1 LYPNKSKHTAFRS
14 TVSAISFILVLVL
27 LMSSLSGC
35 YFFPKEEE
43 VLAPPIKI
51 PDKITYDTLEVTKG
65 TIENTIRVTGSFV
78 PVSQHD
84 LFYVKGDRLKDI
96 YVITGQEVKKG
107 ELLAE
112 LETDAVLGEIQMQE
126 IALKR
131 AQILYDDAKARY
143 DIVGGSRT
151 ELDMAELDF
160 QTNQLKLEKL
170 KSDLARARLV
180 SPIDGIV
187 VYVNSIKQGEYVNP
201 YQTVVRVADPKQ
213 LQLRYSGDRVA
224 NFRLG
229 MKAVVQLKENQY
241 EAEVVMTPSEMPS
254 DADEQTKNSVQLK
267 VYDLPEDI
275 KYGQTASIS
284 LTLERREN
292 VIVIPKL
299 LVNNFA
305 NRKFVNILK
314 DGIREERDIEVGIT
328 NSTEAEVIKG
338 LEVGELLIVR

>member
-151 ELDMAELDF
+151 ELDMAELDL

-180 SPIDGIV
+180 SP
-187 VYVNSIKQGEYVNP
+187 IKQGEYVNP